1 MRPFTDE
8 FPKSMLPVAGR
19 PFLHY
24 QLDWL
29 AAEGIDEVVY
39 CLGYRGEMIRDY
51 VGDGGRWGLKAT
63 YVDEGAQLRGT
74 AGAVRLALDA
84 GVLDPAFALLYGDS
98 FIRLSIPEVWARFE
112 QSQPPALMTVIRNE
126 GQWDRSNASYEN
138 GRVIAYDKAA
148 QDIKPPAR
156 YIDYG
161 FSVLTS
167 EVVAQEIPPGTTSD
181 LAALFHALSAEGRL
195 AGFEATDRFY
205 EVGSP
210 AGLKDFE
217 EYVRQRQAAPVIRTT
232 ASRRRIGVLGGG
244 LAGLTVAAHLTSDC
258 EVLEADERPGG
269 HCQTV

>member
-8 FPKSMLPVAGR
+8 YPKSMLPVAGR

-148 QDIKPPAR
+148 QDIQPPAR

-167 EVVAQEIPPGTTSD
+167 EVVEQEIPQGTNSD
-181 LAALFHALSAEGRL
+181 LAALFHALKRPIVFTRSARRPDSKISRNMCAKGKRRQSSGRQPPAVGL
-195 AGFEATDRFY
+195 GFLEAAWP
-205 EVGSP
+205 GSP
-210 AGLKDFE
+210 S
-217 EYVRQRQAAPVIRTT
+217 PHT
-232 ASRRRIGVLGGG
+232 
-244 LAGLTVAAHLTSDC
+244 
-258 EVLEADERPGG
+258 
-269 HCQTV
+269 